1 MSAKSQLTELR
12 EAHVCSSPHGAP
24 CIHAAQVASA
34 KSSDTELCSM
44 GSSHVTFSAHPTS
57 GTPGVLRTGTVKQA
71 SLEHGVATP
80 IVDTATIDASARS
93 AERVC
98 YTATIDASARS
109 AERVCSSPALVSEPE
124 KEAIWS
130 LSV

>member
-1 MSAKSQLTELR
+1 M
-12 EAHVCSSPHGAP
+12 
-24 CIHAAQVASA
+24 
-34 KSSDTELCSM
+34 
-44 GSSHVTFSAHPTS
+44 TFSAHPTS

-98 YTATIDASARS
+98 
-109 AERVCSSPALVSEPE
+109 SSPALVSEPE